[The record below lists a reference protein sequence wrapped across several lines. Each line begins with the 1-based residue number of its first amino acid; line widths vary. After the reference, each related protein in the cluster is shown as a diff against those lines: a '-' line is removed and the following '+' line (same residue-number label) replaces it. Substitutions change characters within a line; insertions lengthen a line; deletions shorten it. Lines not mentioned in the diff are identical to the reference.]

1 MTQVTLHQGVMLLP
15 DVREGVFMFLPH
27 TFSILKNP
35 SVLHKGVGAGQST
48 EGIKIVDRENCII
61 FRCEASLYVGTSVRT
76 YEVSSKIF

>member
-1 MTQVTLHQGVMLLP
+1 MLLP

-61 FRCEASLYVGTSVRT
+61 FPTQNFHKLQIVAFDNKE
-76 YEVSSKIF
+76 SKKPPSTR